1 MRVFSILIVVTNCL
15 FASMSHSSEANQSKI
30 IHLPAVSNLPI
41 HVLMSKNASA
51 NLIGFVGGKGLKSK
65 KGISKNFI
73 VKQRDFFAH
82 SGLNFYLFPNF
93 NQNEDASYQLRSSRK
108 RLQRIHALVE
118 SIKKYDDKPIYLLG
132 FSRGSVDVGA
142 FAKKHPELI
151 EGIIL
156 MSGIYKNK
164 SYKARNS
171 SMDKII
177 GTTMS
182 VATLV
187 VHHERDAC
195 KVTKF
200 AAAKNFYRDLKSP
213 NKMMLTFTAG
223 HGTGNACGPKHF
235 HGFEKI
241 EANVARSVARW
252 IAENISSQ

>member
-1 MRVFSILIVVTNCL
+1 MRVFSILIVLTNCL
-15 FASMSHSSEANQSKI
+15 FTSVSHSSEAHESKI
-30 IHLPAVSNLPI
+30 IHLAEVSNLPI
-41 HVLMSKNASA
+41 HVLESKNALA
-51 NLIGFVGGKGLKSK
+51 NLIGFVGGKGLKSR

-73 VKQRDFFAH
+73 VRQRLFFVN
-82 SGLNFYLFPNF
+82 SGLNFYLFPNI
-93 NQNEDASYQLRSSRK
+93 NQHEDASYQLRSSQARI
-108 RLQRIHALVE
+108 QRIHALVE
-118 SIKKYDDKPIYLLG
+118 SIKKLDDKPVYLLG

-151 EGIIL
+151 DGIIL
-156 MSGIYKNK
+156 MSGIYKNQ
-164 SYKARNS
+164 SYKARDF

-195 KVTKF
+195 KVTRF
-200 AAAKNFYRDLKSP
+200 AAATNFFRNLKSP
-213 NKMMLTFTAG
+213 NKMMLTFNAG
-223 HGTGNACGPKHF
+223 HGTGNTCGPKHF

-252 IAENISSQ
+252 IAENTSSQ